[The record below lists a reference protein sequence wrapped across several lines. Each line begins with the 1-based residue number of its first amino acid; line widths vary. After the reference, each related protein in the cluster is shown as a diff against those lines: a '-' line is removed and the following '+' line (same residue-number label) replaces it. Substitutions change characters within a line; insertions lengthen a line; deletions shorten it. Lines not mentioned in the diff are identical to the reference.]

1 MISQKKLSQFMREY
15 SSKANWLSFVL
26 HFILGLF
33 VVCMGGLVIISRGR
47 RGYWLD
53 NDLILPYLI
62 GAALVG
68 AGLGARLGDR
78 LWIGLN
84 YLVIPPDAPTHSKW
98 SYYLSLFVTSVG
110 AIIVALSLFRHFAP

>member
-1 MISQKKLSQFMREY
+1 MREY

-26 HFILGLF
+26 HFIFGLF
-33 VVCMGGLVIISRGR
+33 VGCLGGLVLISRR
-47 RGYWLD
+47 RHGIWL
-53 NDLILPYLI
+53 NHELILPYLI

-84 YLVIPPDAPTHSKW
+84 YLVIPPDAPIHSKW
-98 SYYLSLFVTSVG
+98 SYYLSLFVTSLG